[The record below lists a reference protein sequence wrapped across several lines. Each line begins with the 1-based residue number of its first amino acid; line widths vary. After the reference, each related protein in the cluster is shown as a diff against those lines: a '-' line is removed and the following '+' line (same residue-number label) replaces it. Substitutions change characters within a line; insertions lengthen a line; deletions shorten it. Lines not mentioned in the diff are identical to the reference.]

1 MNPGNNVCDVLG
13 RELAAIDPASEVT
26 ESELARSRARSL
38 AFAGTEASLDTGS
51 RELKKA
57 EAGVASLA
65 LRRKPVPVR
74 RRVVFAAAAAVL
86 LVGGIVTADVILPGY
101 SGASA
106 EAAQVLHHAAQAT
119 IKTSDPV
126 VGPGQYLKVATTA
139 VSSGGMANPDGTS
152 AAWLDK
158 STGEVYVP
166 ADRSQEWVWNRGARV
181 PTQFFSER
189 AEAVWKEIEK
199 QVSGGSGFKAEIVRA
214 DGGAFYGGPQNV
226 INGIPLDDMP
236 TITRDPKELLKL
248 IYDRTVGAGPSAEI
262 EAVVTIADT
271 LRTGVIPAD
280 LRAALYEAAALIPG
294 VTLTEQ
300 QATLDGRTGVA
311 IGIDGPFG
319 GGRQDIIID
328 PDTGLMIGERKIALK
343 ATADFP
349 AGTATEWTSIRTSVV
364 DSAP

>member
-1 MNPGNNVCDVLG
+1 MNPGNNVCDVLS
-13 RELAAIDPASEVT
+13 RELSAIDPASEVT

-38 AFAGTEASLDTGS
+38 AFAGTQASLDTGS
-51 RELKKA
+51 GPFKKPDT
-57 EAGVASLA
+57 GVSSPAH
-65 LRRKPVPVR
+65 RRRPVPVR
-74 RRVVFAAAAAVL
+74 RRVVLAAAAAVL
-86 LVGGIVTADVILPGY
+86 LVGGIFAADVILPGY

-106 EAAQVLHHAAQAT
+106 EAAQVLHNAAAAT
-119 IKTSDPV
+119 IRTSDHV

-139 VSSGGMANPDGTS
+139 VSSGGVAQQDGTS

-181 PTQFFSER
+181 PTRFFSER
-189 AEAVWKEIEK
+189 AKAAWKEIEK
-199 QVSGGSGFKAEIVRA
+199 QVSGGPGFKAEIVRA
-214 DGGAFYGGPQNV
+214 DGGAFYGTGQNV

-271 LRTGVIPAD
+271 LRTGVVPAD

-300 QATLDGRTGVA
+300 QATLDRRTGVA
-311 IGIDGPFG
+311 IGIEGPLG

-349 AGTATEWTSIRTSVV
+349 AGTATSWSSLQTSVV
-364 DSAP
+364 NKAP

>member
-1 MNPGNNVCDVLG
+1 MNPVNNVCDPLG

-26 ESELARSRARSL
+26 EAELARSRARSL
-38 AFAGTEASLDTGS
+38 AFAGTEASLGTGS
-51 RELKKA
+51 GPLKKRDA
-57 EAGVASLA
+57 KVSSLA
-65 LRRKPVPVR
+65 VRRQPVPVR
-74 RRVVFAAAAAVL
+74 RRVVLAAAAAVL
-86 LVGGIVTADVILPGY
+86 LVGGILTADVILPGY

-106 EAAQVLHHAAQAT
+106 EAAQVLHNAALAT

-139 VSSGGMANPDGTS
+139 VSSGGMANTDGTS

-189 AEAVWKEIEK
+189 AEAAWEEIEK
-199 QVSGGSGFKAEIVRA
+199 QVSGSPGFKAEIVRA
-214 DGGAFYGGPQNV
+214 DGGAFYGGPQTV
-226 INGIPLDDMP
+226 INGIPLEDMP
-236 TITRDPKELLKL
+236 TITREPKELLKL

-271 LRTGVIPAD
+271 LRTGIVPAD
-280 LRAALYEAAALIPG
+280 LRSALYEAAALIPG

-300 QATLDGRTGVA
+300 QATLDGRTGIA
-311 IGIDGPFG
+311 IGIEGPFG

-328 PDTGLMIGERKIALK
+328 PDTGLMIGEREIALK

-349 AGTATEWTSIRTSVV
+349 AGTATSWSSIQTSVV
-364 DSAP
+364 NQAP

>member
-1 MNPGNNVCDVLG
+1 MNPANNVCDALG

-26 ESELARSRARSL
+26 EADLARSRARSL
-38 AFAGTEASLDTGS
+38 AFAGTEGSLGTGS
-51 RELKKA
+51 RALKKRDA
-57 EAGVASLA
+57 RVSSLA
-65 LRRKPVPVR
+65 LRRQPVPVR
-74 RRVVFAAAAAVL
+74 RRVVLAAAAAVL

-106 EAAQVLHHAAQAT
+106 EAAQALHSAASAS

-139 VSSGGMANPDGTS
+139 VSSGGVAQQGGTS

-158 STGEVYVP
+158 TTGEVYVP

-181 PTQFFSER
+181 PTQFFSAS
-189 AEAVWKEIEK
+189 AEAAWKEIEK
-199 QVSGGSGFKAEIVRA
+199 KVSGSPGFKAEIVRA

-226 INGIPLDDMP
+226 INGMSLDEIP
-236 TITRDPKELLKL
+236 TIPRDPKELLKL

-271 LRTGVIPAD
+271 LRTGIVPAD

-311 IGIDGPFG
+311 IGIEGPFG

-343 ATADFP
+343 ATDVFP